1 MRIGRV
7 GKPSQGTPMT
17 ASGGL
22 SQFLYL
28 GNSGNVQPDEGRPDA
43 NSDAAPEAK
52 AEKTAKKRGAKSAPR
67 LSLAISRKGKGRKE
81 EARKG

>member
-1 MRIGRV
+1 MENENKKTTKRLRIGRV

-28 GNSGNVQPDEGRPDA
+28 GNSGNVQPDEGLSEENFA
-43 NSDAAPEAK
+43 AAPEAK
-52 AEKTAKKRGAKSAPR
+52 RKNPQKRGAQSLPPR
-67 LSLAISRKGKGRKE
+67 LSPAKSP
-81 EARKG
+81 